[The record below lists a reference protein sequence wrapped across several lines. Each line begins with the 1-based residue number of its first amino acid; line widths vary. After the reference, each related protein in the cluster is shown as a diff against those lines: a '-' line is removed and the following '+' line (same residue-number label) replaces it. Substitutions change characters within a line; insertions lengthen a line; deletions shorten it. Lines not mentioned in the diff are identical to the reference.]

1 LKKTNDDGNK
11 TQKNI
16 KINTRFVVAVS
27 KNEIKISEDH
37 LQERKKYWVSLRQKK
52 EFTLEEIKEEK
63 KEKIEEKK

>member
-1 LKKTNDDGNK
+1 MNTIFHIEKTNDDGNK

-37 LQERKKYWVSLRQKK
+37 LQERKNIGFL
-52 EFTLEEIKEEK
+52 
-63 KEKIEEKK
+63 